1 MGMFTVFA
9 TTYIRYKQLQEYYP
23 QMADKRMIKCLNA
36 KLPMRKLNKTMLVFG
51 TLSALGGSITAIF
64 PVSKHV

>member
-23 QMADKRMIKCLNA
+23 QMADKRMIKCLNV